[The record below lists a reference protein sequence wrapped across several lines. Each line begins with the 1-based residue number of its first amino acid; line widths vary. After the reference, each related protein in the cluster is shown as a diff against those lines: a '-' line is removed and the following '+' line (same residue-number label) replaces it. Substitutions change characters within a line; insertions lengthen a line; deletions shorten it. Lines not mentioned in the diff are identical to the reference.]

1 MTFLYVILL
10 AIFLQVCEVE
20 SDLYRI
26 NKSRCDKLIRYILLV
41 FEKNEQ
47 TDLKQIDLIVTV
59 LLLSF
64 RASRNVSYRE
74 SYRVSKWA
82 IFYETKYRWKYRKEV
97 NHLILREEFP
107 FSSKLVD

>member
-10 AIFLQVCEVE
+10 AIFLQVSEVE
-20 SDLYRI
+20 PDVYRKS
-26 NKSRCDKLIRYILLV
+26 NSRCDK
-41 FEKNEQ
+41 
-47 TDLKQIDLIVTV
+47 IV
-59 LLLSF
+59 SF

-107 FSSKLVD
+107 FSLKLVD